1 MSSSLYQTIK
11 LKLANLQKTS
21 LYRELRELK
30 VLKDPLVRIDGN
42 EVLNFSSNDY
52 LGLSQN
58 PLIIEKTME
67 GIKEYGVGAGA
78 SRLISGNQE
87 YHTKLEN
94 SLARFKRRERA
105 LLFGSGYL
113 ANIAL
118 LSTLPGS
125 RDIVLSDALN
135 HASIIDGCRLSRAA
149 ITTYPHIDMDWLDS
163 FLKKERGKY
172 QQVFIITDSVFS
184 MDGDLIPLPELYQ
197 ITSRRDAVL
206 ILDEAHATGVLG
218 DEGRGIEDYY
228 KVHYPDV
235 IIMGTLGKALGSY
248 GAFVCGQS
256 AIIDYLINRARPF
269 IYTTAPPPASV
280 LAAQAALELIQRD
293 KSLLDQLNVNIKLWT
308 DRLISG
314 GMDVSP
320 KSPIVPIILGDPKRT
335 MRITEVLLT
344 KGLYIQ
350 GIRPPTVARGS
361 SRLRITLSSSHTMDQ
376 IDHASSLLLKV
387 LKDFNIIE

>member
-1 MSSSLYQTIK
+1 MNHSLNQIIK
-11 LKLANLQKTS
+11 LKLENLQKAS
-21 LYRELRELK
+21 LYRELREIRII
-30 VLKDPLVRIDGN
+30 KDPLVSIDGK

-58 PLIIEKTME
+58 PVIIRKTIE
-67 GIKEYGVGAGA
+67 GIKKYGVGTGA

-87 YHTKLEN
+87 YHKRLEDE
-94 SLARFKRRERA
+94 LARFKRKEKA

-149 ITTYPHIDMDWLDS
+149 ISTYPHVDMEWLDS

-172 QQVFIITDSVFS
+172 QNVFIVSDSVFS
-184 MDGDLIPLPELYQ
+184 MDGDLVPLPDLYQ
-197 ITSRRDAVL
+197 TALRYNATL

-228 KVHYPDV
+228 RVHYPDV
-235 IIMGTLGKALGSY
+235 IVMGTLGKALGSY
-248 GAFVCGQS
+248 GAFVCAS
-256 AIIDYLINRARPF
+256 EDIIDYLINRARPF
-269 IYTTAPPPASV
+269 IYTTALPPAPV
-280 LAAQAALELIQRD
+280 LAAQASLELIQED
-293 KSLLDQLNVNIKLWT
+293 QSLLHQLKGNLKRWSDNLSSEG
-308 DRLISG
+308 LFL
-314 GMDVSP
+314 SP
-320 KSPIVPIILGDPKRT
+320 KSPIIPIIVGHPEVT
-335 MRITEVLLT
+335 MKVADSLMVQ
-344 KGLYIQ
+344 GLFIQ

-361 SRLRITLSSSHTMDQ
+361 SRLRITLSASHSNDQ
-376 IDHASSLLLKV
+376 IDFASDILLNTLR
-387 LKDFNIIE
+387 DFKIK